1 MSKIKLLIA
10 EANNY
15 FSTDEIEK
23 LNTAAA
29 LAEQFV
35 SNKFDFDYEVN
46 VFVISPSYPLN
57 VITEDGISGKTY
69 RSDLIV
75 IVIDKEIG
83 FSQDFFYETLC
94 HELAHSLRW
103 QKVDEH
109 SITLSDEIIFE
120 GLAILLEE
128 KAMAE
133 NSILNTQYFLKEMQN
148 TDQTKIDKIISKLN
162 KNLNDSEY
170 DYNKIFINGND
181 ELPRWSGYRL
191 GYYLVKKYL
200 KNNNTDIFKAIF
212 DKYKSFQ
219 GPTL

>member
-15 FSTDEIEK
+15 FSANEIEK
-23 LNTAAA
+23 LNTAAV
-29 LAEQFV
+29 LAEQFF
-35 SNKFDFDYEVN
+35 SNNFDFDYEVN
-46 VFVISPSYPLN
+46 VFAVSPSYPLK
-57 VITEDGISGKTY
+57 VIPEDGISGKTY
-69 RSDLIV
+69 RSDLII
-75 IVIDKEIG
+75 IVINKEIG

-109 SITLSDEIIFE
+109 SATLFDEIIFE

-128 KAMAE
+128 KTMAE
-133 NSILNTQYFLKEMQN
+133 NDILNTQYFLKEIQS
-148 TDQTKIDKIISKLN
+148 TDQAMIDKIILKLD
-162 KNLNDSEY
+162 KSLNGDGY
-170 DYNKIFINGND
+170 DYNKIFISGDD
-181 ELPRWSGYRL
+181 ELPRWAGYRL

-200 KNNNTDIFKAIF
+200 KDNNTDIFKAVF

-219 GPTL
+219 VTTL